1 MQTQQNLFSKKHR
14 HKYENSKDIFNNIR
28 DSVTVKGE
36 WLKGKK
42 EYRRNKLD
50 YKTFY
55 AVISRFFEILI
66 RDVVLRN
73 ELVHLPGDLGYIYLD
88 KKEHKRAF
96 HYRVDINESNKKGE
110 LVKYK
115 VPILDDYYYKL
126 VWKRP
131 KKYSKCK
138 IMPLGIFKKEINK
151 LKTV

>member
-1 MQTQQNLFSKKHR
+1 MQIQQKLFSRKHKD
-14 HKYENSKDIFNNIR
+14 KYDNAKDIYR
-28 DSVTVKGE
+28 VVKESVTVRGE

-42 EYRRNKLD
+42 RYRRNKLD

-73 ELVHLPGDLGYIYLD
+73 ELVHLPGDLGYVYLN

-126 VWKRP
+126 IWKRP

-138 IMPLGIFKKEINK
+138 IMPLGNFKKEINK
-151 LKTV
+151 LKTT